1 MTRAASCAK
10 MFVVTNASR
19 GAVCEEVR
27 QRSVDRRPS
36 GGRFAVPC
44 PLLGPSQRPRRHRPC
59 RPSAGYWPR
68 VKTWACESAS
78 VLHGA
83 EVRLRKSAGNLRSI
97 LRQSKISR
105 TMIPVGK
112 YATGCQTN
120 RLPRRRHPM
129 DALQPIGSNLILRNF
144 RIFLSENP
152 SSCWPSV
159 PSASVPKKRWR
170 RPSKRP
176 LASRRAARPRLGGFG
191 FWSG

>member
-1 MTRAASCAK
+1 MTAMGRDRPSRAHQRADRPGRLLGEVGLVAAK
-10 MFVVTNASR
+10 MFVVTNASP
-19 GAVCEEVR
+19 AP
-27 QRSVDRRPS
+27 SVKKSVSNLSTGDRP
-36 GGRFAVPC
+36 GGDSQSDA
-44 PLLGPSQRPRRHRPC
+44 PLLGLSHRPLPHRPC

-68 VKTWACESAS
+68 VKTSACESAS

-112 YATGCQTN
+112 YATGYQTN

-152 SSCWPSV
+152 SS
-159 PSASVPKKRWR
+159 
-170 RPSKRP
+170 
-176 LASRRAARPRLGGFG
+176 
-191 FWSG
+191 

>member
-1 MTRAASCAK
+1 MIAGVCGSRHCVPQAGQAQQRRCRANVAYGSEPALPRPASPAGRQTGVAYPATGTSAK

-36 GGRFAVPC
+36 GVEFRSPMPLTRTVASAASASAVPTE
-44 PLLGPSQRPRRHRPC
+44 RRIL
-59 RPSAGYWPR
+59 AQ
-68 VKTWACESAS
+68 
-78 VLHGA
+78 
-83 EVRLRKSAGNLRSI
+83 VRLRKSAGNLRSI

-152 SSCWPSV
+152 SSC
-159 PSASVPKKRWR
+159 
-170 RPSKRP
+170 
-176 LASRRAARPRLGGFG
+176 
-191 FWSG
+191 

>member
-1 MTRAASCAK
+1 MGRDRPSRAHQRADRPGRLLGEVGLVAAK

-27 QRSVDRRPS
+27 QQSVDRRPS

-44 PLLGPSQRPRRHRPC
+44 PLLGLSHRPRPQ
-59 RPSAGYWPR
+59 SAVPTER
-68 VKTWACESAS
+68 RILATSEDLCLARSSAS

-112 YATGCQTN
+112 YATGYQTN

-152 SSCWPSV
+152 SSC
-159 PSASVPKKRWR
+159 
-170 RPSKRP
+170 
-176 LASRRAARPRLGGFG
+176 
-191 FWSG
+191 